1 LPAYEGRWEDGYA
14 AKMSDLTA
22 SDLLEV
28 APGCF
33 VLRYPEWDVSIGVV
47 VGSDGVLVVDTR
59 ASGTQGR
66 RLADDVRRVAPGAD
80 VRWVVNTHQHFDHT
94 FGNSAFDGASVHAHE
109 NAAAGLVGA
118 GDRIK
123 AMIRADPSVDPAYP
137 AITPE
142 VLDELLAT
150 QYRLPNATFSSAA
163 VIDLGDRYV
172 ELAYPG
178 RGHTDG
184 DLVLRVP
191 DADVVF
197 GGDLIEQSAHPSF
210 GTDCYPLEW
219 PGSLDLMIGM
229 LTEASVVVPGHGT
242 PVTREFVQDQRADV
256 SDVAQLISSLYAQGV
271 PESDALLVGAQ
282 ETTGWPFPSEDLA
295 EAVRRGYAQLAA
307 DAADAAALGDPLAF
321 RSPARPPAGA
331 AGLPLV

>member
-1 LPAYEGRWEDGYA
+1 
-14 AKMSDLTA
+14 MSDLTA
-22 SDLLEV
+22 SDLVEV

-47 VGSDGVLVVDTR
+47 TGTDGVLVVDTR
-59 ASGTQGR
+59 ASAAQGQ
-66 RLADDVRRVAPGAD
+66 RLVDDVRRVAPGAEI
-80 VRWVVNTHQHFDHT
+80 RWVVNTHQHFDHT
-94 FGNSAFDGASVHAHE
+94 FGNLAFDRATVHAHE
-109 NAAAGLVGA
+109 NAAAGLVSA

-123 AMIRADPSVDPAYP
+123 ALIRADPSPDAEYP
-137 AITPE
+137 AITAQ
-142 VLDELLAT
+142 VLDEVLAT
-150 QYRLPNATFSSAA
+150 QYRLPDQTFSSAA

-197 GGDLIEQSAHPSF
+197 GGDLIEQSAPPSF
-210 GTDCYPLEW
+210 GVDCYPLEW

-229 LTEASVVVPGHGT
+229 LTEGAVVVPGHGT
-242 PVTREFVQDQRADV
+242 PVDRAFVQDQRADV
-256 SDVAQLISSLYAQGV
+256 SDVAQLIRSLYAQGV
-271 PESDALLVGAQ
+271 PEADALRVGG
-282 ETTGWPFPSEDLA
+282 EESTSGWPFPQEGLA

-307 DAADAAALGDPLAF
+307 DAAVLGDPLAG
-321 RSPARPPAGA
+321 RTPARAPAGS
-331 AGLPLV
+331 AGLPLA

>member
-1 LPAYEGRWEDGYA
+1 
-14 AKMSDLTA
+14 MSDLTA
-22 SDLLEV
+22 TDLLEV
-28 APGCF
+28 APRCF

-59 ASGTQGR
+59 ASSAQGQ
-66 RLADDVRRVAPGAD
+66 RLADDVRRVAPGAS

-94 FGNSAFDGASVHAHE
+94 FGNIAFEGARVHAHE
-109 NAAAGLVGA
+109 NAAVGLVSA

-123 AMIRADPSVDPAYP
+123 TMIRADPSLDPAYP
-137 AITPE
+137 AITAE
-142 VLDELLAT
+142 VLHEVLAT
-150 QYRLPNATFSSAA
+150 EYRLPDQTFSSAA
-163 VIDLGDRYV
+163 VIDLGDTYV

-197 GGDLIEQSAHPSF
+197 GGDLIEQSAPPSF

-229 LTEASVVVPGHGT
+229 LTDASVVVPGHGT
-242 PVTREFVQDQRADV
+242 PVTRAFVQDQRADV

-271 PESDALLVGAQ
+271 PEADALRVGT
-282 ETTGWPFPSEDLA
+282 EESTGWPFPSGGLA

-307 DAADAAALGDPLAF
+307 DAARLGDPLAG
-321 RSPARPPAGA
+321 RSPARPPAGNP
-331 AGLPLV
+331 GLPLA